1 MANKSREQQQASVQ
15 KIIEL
20 TLARGRLTVKDA
32 CAELHMC
39 RDSVGKHFR
48 AAAKTGKVIRYGRLG
63 LFRDYRA
70 TIDFDLQRFSHRK
83 STGAGA

>member
-20 TLARGRLTVKDA
+20 TLERGRLTVKEA
-32 CAELHMC
+32 CVELCMC
-39 RDSVGKHFR
+39 RDAVGKHFR
-48 AAAKTGKVIRYGRLG
+48 AAAQSGKVIRYGNLG

-70 TIDFDLQRFSHRK
+70 TIDFDLNRFSYRK
-83 STGAGA
+83 NSGAAK

>member
-1 MANKSREQQQASVQ
+1 MANKSREQQQASIQ

-20 TLARGRLTVKDA
+20 TRDKGRLTVKEA
-32 CAELHMC
+32 CAELRMC
-39 RDSVGKHFR
+39 RDAVGKHFR